1 MLCRSI
7 AVGALGLLATLG
19 SSRAEACDR
28 AVVTA
33 VIVPQAAV
41 VSPFVVL
48 PQVVVP
54 TVVAVPQV
62 QRVKVIQPRHART
75 VVRTRTVIR

>member
-1 MLCRSI
+1 MVF
-7 AVGALGLLATLG
+7 AGALALLATLVG
-19 SSRAEACDR
+19 SRAEACDR
-28 AVVTA
+28 AVAAA
-33 VIVPQAAV
+33 VIVPQPAI

-62 QRVKVIQPRHART
+62 QRVKVVRPRHART